1 MITKMTG
8 LLTRVLDDEVR
19 LQIGAIEYQV
29 LVSEVVRRHIQ
40 MRVGQEISFHVI
52 EYLEGNSGGNRFI
65 PRRIGFNSEAE
76 LDFFDLFCTVEKI
89 GVKKA
94 LKAMARPVKEIADAI
109 SRQDARWLSTLPGI
123 GATTAEQIITTLK
136 RKVTKFAMLST
147 PSSETEA
154 VESKS
159 GTKNNGRKK
168 SADEVSSSDT
178 DANAVNAQVIEDVYQ
193 ALMSLGLTPLESR
206 NKLDSLLQSGAPFK
220 TVQDAFAVIYGQ
232 GK

>member
-8 LLTRVLDDEVR
+8 LLTSVLDDEVR
-19 LQIGAIEYQV
+19 LQIGAIEYQL

-40 MRVGQEISFHVI
+40 MRVGQEITFHVS

-65 PRRIGFNSEAE
+65 PRRIGFNTEVE

-94 LKAMARPVKEIADAI
+94 LKAMARPVREIADAI

-136 RKVTKFAMLST
+136 RKVTKFAMLNATSPDT
-147 PSSETEA
+147 ETSESQAGTKTGGKKKPAGEPSSIPDPGA
-154 VESKS
+154 I
-159 GTKNNGRKK
+159 
-168 SADEVSSSDT
+168 
-178 DANAVNAQVIEDVYQ
+178 NAQVIEDVYQ
-193 ALMSLGLTPLESR
+193 ALMSLGLSPLESR

-220 TVQDAFAVIYGQ
+220 TVQDAFSVIYSY